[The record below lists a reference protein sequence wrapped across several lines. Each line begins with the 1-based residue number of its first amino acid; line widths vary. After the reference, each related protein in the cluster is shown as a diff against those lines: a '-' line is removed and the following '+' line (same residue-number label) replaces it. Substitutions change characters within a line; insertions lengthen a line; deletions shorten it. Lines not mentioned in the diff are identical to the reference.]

1 MILVT
6 GATGR
11 LGRRVVQLL
20 RRARLEVRCLVRPG
34 SEYYW
39 LNATGADY
47 FFGDLRD
54 PVSLRRAARGAQFV
68 IHAPD
73 IQLESKDNHVALT
86 LLEGGK
92 AMIDAAVERGVKR
105 FVLVSCAGAEQSVPH
120 PSYDAL
126 GKLEAHLQASGLP
139 HAILR
144 FPAFT
149 EDIAQVARSI
159 KEGQAPRVFG
169 HADAVIRPI
178 SRQDAALLSVAALDH
193 AKLSDRAVNLHGPAA
208 LRVEEA
214 LQRACELASVPPEYQ
229 LMDGVQGRLVARAA
243 GLAGRRWRNA
253 AERQALLL
261 GGLASEDTRA
271 LTDSLGIPLTAFD
284 DAVKAALTAERP
296 EEEPESRNERVVHR
310 QFQATVYEAGK
321 VRWEDL
327 PSGPRRLDD

>member
-20 RRARLEVRCLVRPG
+20 RRAKLEVRCLVRPG

-54 PVSLRRAARGAQFV
+54 PVSLRRATRGARFV
-68 IHAPD
+68 IHAAD

-92 AMIDAAVERGVKR
+92 ALIDAAAERGVQR
-105 FVLVSCAGAEQSVPH
+105 FVLLSCVGAEGSVPH

-144 FPAFT
+144 FPAYT
-149 EDIAQVARSI
+149 EDLAEVARQLRA
-159 KEGQAPRVFG
+159 GQAPRVFG
-169 HADAVIRPI
+169 HGGAVLRPI
-178 SRQDAALLSVAALDH
+178 SRQDAALLAVAALDH
-193 AKLSDRAVNLHGPAA
+193 ARLADRAVNLHGP
-208 LRVEEA
+208 EA
-214 LQRACELASVPPEYQ
+214 LKVQEALERACRLAEVSPDYQ
-229 LMDGVQGRLVARAA
+229 LLDGAQGRLLARAA
-243 GLAGRRWRNA
+243 GLVGRRWRNA

-261 GGLASEDTRA
+261 GGLPSEDTRA
-271 LTDSLGIPLTAFD
+271 LTDALGIPLTPFD
-284 DAVKAALTAERP
+284 EAVRAALSEEHP
-296 EEEPESRNERVVHR
+296 EEDQESRNEHVVHR
-310 QFQATVYEAGK
+310 QFQATVYEAGR
-321 VRWEDL
+321 VRWEEL
-327 PSGPRRLDD
+327 PAGPRRLDD